1 MVPDGRAEA
10 AGILVGDKLVEI
22 NGRNVLNTE
31 HEIVASLLRNDILIN
46 RCKNLRVVHG
56 TYNCSG
62 NYVYLFEYNHPS
74 SSNRS
79 LKFQKFLFRISIL
92 NYPENKI

>member
-1 MVPDGRAEA
+1 VVPDGRAEA

-46 RCKNLRVVHG
+46 QCKN
-56 TYNCSG
+56 
-62 NYVYLFEYNHPS
+62 
-74 SSNRS
+74 
-79 LKFQKFLFRISIL
+79 
-92 NYPENKI
+92 

>member
-31 HEIVASLLRNDILIN
+31 HEIVASLLRNDILIGH
-46 RCKNLRVVHG
+46 CKKLRVVDG

-62 NYVYLFEYNHPS
+62 DKYQIKGNFEIIKKWL
-74 SSNRS
+74 S
-79 LKFQKFLFRISIL
+79 LHYIDILLFRDM
-92 NYPENKI
+92 KG

>member
-1 MVPDGRAEA
+1 VVPDGRAEA

-46 RCKNLRVVHG
+46 RCKTEASHFSRELWSNNDGISKKG
-56 TYNCSG
+56 TS
-62 NYVYLFEYNHPS
+62 
-74 SSNRS
+74 
-79 LKFQKFLFRISIL
+79 K
-92 NYPENKI
+92 

>member
-31 HEIVASLLRNDILIN
+31 HEIVASLLRNDILIV
-46 RCKNLRVVHG
+46 RCKKLKVVDDA
-56 TYNCSG
+56 YNCSG
-62 NYVYLFEYNHPS
+62 NYG
-74 SSNRS
+74 
-79 LKFQKFLFRISIL
+79 
-92 NYPENKI
+92 